1 MQISQYLTEVTE
13 RISLKNKQT
22 SFMNDIVYSIVSEET
37 KTKIKIDTLKE
48 EIAHNELYIKEKL
61 QYKQKLMKMLH
72 HNSY

>member
-1 MQISQYLTEVTE
+1 
-13 RISLKNKQT
+13 
-22 SFMNDIVYSIVSEET
+22 MNDIVYSIVSEET
-37 KTKIKIDTLKE
+37 KTNIKIDTLKE